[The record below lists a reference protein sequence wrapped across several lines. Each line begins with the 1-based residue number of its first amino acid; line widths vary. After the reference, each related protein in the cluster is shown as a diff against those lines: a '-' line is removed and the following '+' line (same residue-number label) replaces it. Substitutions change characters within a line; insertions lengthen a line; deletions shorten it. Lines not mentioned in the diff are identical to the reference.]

1 MRKRASSSKAA
12 QGWLRLLLGIHPTRS
27 HDCAWYTCRSECWS
41 PSQLSLRPLEQNDM
55 ARSAVKRIS
64 RCSENWNL
72 TDALE
77 QQGGI
82 ILTPPQT
89 TLGAIAVLRYLETL
103 FDDPEANQECTHL
116 PEQID
121 GKAWPLV
128 FFRTLAAALVQVQQ

>member
-12 QGWLRLLLGIHPTRS
+12 QGWLRLLLEIPRTRS
-27 HDCAWYTCRSECWS
+27 HDCAWYTFRSE
-41 PSQLSLRPLEQNDM
+41 RPLEQNDM
-55 ARSAVKRIS
+55 PCSAVKRIS